1 MTTADEDALKIKGP
15 GGIFLIGFLPITSI
29 PRPYFMAS
37 SVSIEPQADNQIALN
52 AMSSLATVLSSK
64 SQVGLVRVVKKENAE
79 PYLGCLIPN
88 QCSKGSFVVQ
98 RLPFYEDIRDYA
110 FPSLDRYR
118 LSIPE
123 KGNEHNEELQK
134 HKKQRQIISNYINE
148 LTFAKVTTSS
158 IITFNP
164 VFQSVLAELQRKTFK
179 NTVKMVEIPDIISLK
194 TAVTSKPE
202 VQHLLQDIKTEF
214 DLEVIEKKEKKRKIF
229 WSELQVDNGSIST
242 SSAADK
248 SDIIELQQLIQHQN
262 TAVPSAAI
270 KILDF
275 HNTITPVEEF
285 QAIMATNSLDHIVQ
299 SLSVLQS
306 IVIDL
311 ITVG

>member
-1 MTTADEDALKIKGP
+1 MADEDSLKIKGP

-29 PRPYFMAS
+29 PRPYFMS
-37 SVSIEPQADNQIALN
+37 NSVSIEPQVDNQIAFN
-52 AMSSLATVLSSK
+52 AMSSLATVLNSK
-64 SQVGLVRVVKKENAE
+64 NQVGLVRVVKKENAE

-110 FPSLDRYR
+110 FPSLDRFR

-134 HKKQRQIISNYINE
+134 HKKQKAIISNYINE
-148 LTFAKVTTSS
+148 LTFSKVTTSS

-164 VFQSVLAELQRKTFK
+164 VFQSVLSELQHKSFK
-179 NTVKMVEIPDIISLK
+179 ETAKMVEIPDIISLK

-202 VQHLLQDIKTEF
+202 VQNLLQEIKNEF
-214 DLEVIEKKEKKRKIF
+214 NLEILEKKEKKRKIF
-229 WSELQVDNGSIST
+229 WSELQVENNGSISN
-242 SSAADK
+242 SNASDK
-248 SDIIELQQLIQHQN
+248 SDIAELQLLIQHQSSN
-262 TAVPSAAI
+262 IPVQSI

-285 QAIMATNSLDHIVQ
+285 QSILATNSLDHINQ

-306 IVIDL
+306 IVVDL
-311 ITVG
+311 VTVG